1 LPDATV
7 TTPVLVAIDPTE
19 SVLDIN
25 AYARV
30 PPLPDVAVAVKIVC
44 PGVFECSA
52 KVVAV
57 ITPVDPAEA
66 VPGEDQAVIA
76 ASEMH

>member
-1 LPDATV
+1 MPAATV
-7 TTPVLVAIDPTE
+7 TSPVLVSIAPTE

-30 PPLPDVAVAVKIVC
+30 PPLPDVAVAVKIVS
-44 PGVFECSA
+44 PTSFEFSA
-52 KVVAV
+52 IAVAV
-57 ITPVDPAEA
+57 ISPSV
-66 VPGEDQAVIA
+66 VPDAAPGDVQAVIA